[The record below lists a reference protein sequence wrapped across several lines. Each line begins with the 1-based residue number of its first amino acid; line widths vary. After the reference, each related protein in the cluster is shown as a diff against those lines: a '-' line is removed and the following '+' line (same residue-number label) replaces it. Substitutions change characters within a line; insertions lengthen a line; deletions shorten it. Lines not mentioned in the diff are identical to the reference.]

1 MMILVFLLGVFS
13 WNFSLAVWNEE
24 KHIVCS
30 GKDFNLPI
38 KSRVRVVMFIPSSP
52 PGPTRVVLDHNKVM
66 DPRYGWTGEKI
77 LQVKEVTGKDQ
88 GLFKLK
94 MSSGFVYKKIYLTV
108 VDCIKSVRR
117 FYGDDLK
124 IHISSG
130 GALMEFSPK
139 SSQSLSQPTT
149 LWNSSIPSKSQQS
162 RGSVKAGHWILEGLT
177 QADQGNYTLRDV
189 NRQLLSTVHL
199 IVEEHGFSFTYFTGD
214 SLILPL
220 FLPYSKTHLSFIPSY
235 SSSSYVSITDRP
247 AVLLVRGGEV
257 VATAE
262 RYRWQLMPAR
272 VGQSDEIVIE
282 QLRLDNT
289 GVYEVRDT
297 EGNLVSSTWLEV
309 VKKPK
314 WRANF
319 KSVAAPLCGLG
330 FMAVIVLLK
339 KKYPSWSRP
348 SRNTQRNAS
357 VTPFGAHLYS
367 ETYSYPFTPQFPSH
381 PLWDGAQNSG
391 NCVSPMADI
400 TPAAKTACTPST
412 ETEPL
417 VDRAQTDPANNIL
430 QTRGMEG
437 ERKAS
442 ITFPLSSDCLRS
454 SEPYVQFQI
463 KKTGKFTHGKE
474 YLSLLPLSTNTSDC
488 CSVYT
493 SDKLSFS

>member
-367 ETYSYPFTPQFPSH
+367 E
-381 PLWDGAQNSG
+381 
-391 NCVSPMADI
+391 DI